1 MPRHGRKDG
10 GDGGF
15 QQPHDVAETDG
26 KGRMGTSDPNLLWAI
41 NSGGHVAPVA
51 VQRTSGFSL
60 QLSTLS
66 GLERGAYFLLKQARF
81 PRDPR
86 NDDRG

>member
-60 QLSTLS
+60 QLSILS
-66 GLERGAYFLLKQARF
+66 CISYLSKLVFHVTQGMMIEGK
-81 PRDPR
+81 
-86 NDDRG
+86 